1 MEIESQ
7 LPIYEKCND
16 IIRAIGAN
24 DVVIITGDTG
34 CGKTTQVPK
43 YILKSLF
50 GNTGGKLIG
59 VTQPRRISTIGV
71 AERVAFELSTKPG
84 DKVGY
89 EIRFE
94 AKLSE
99 RTQVKFMTEGILLK
113 EFLQGNK
120 VQEKYSH
127 IIIDEAHE
135 RSINSD
141 LLLGIIYMQLKKAT
155 RNRIKKDRKAPNGE
169 SVNKSYGPKYIIMSA
184 TLESDKL
191 IKFYKGIEG
200 LKIEVG

>member
-1 MEIESQ
+1 MEIEAQ

-16 IIRAIGAN
+16 IIRAINTN

-34 CGKTTQVPK
+34 CGKTTQVPQ
-43 YILKSLF
+43 YILKSLM
-50 GNTGGKLIG
+50 TDKQRLIG

-71 AERVAFELSTKPG
+71 AERVARELHSNTG
-84 DKVGY
+84 DRVGY

-94 AKLSE
+94 AKTNE
-99 RTQVKFMTEGILLK
+99 NTQIKFMTEGILLK
-113 EFLQGNK
+113 EYLQGNRI
-120 VQEKYSH
+120 QERYSH

-141 LLLGIIYMQLKKAT
+141 LLLGIIYMQLKKIV
-155 RNRIKKDRKAPNGE
+155 RKRKKKEKKAQPNGHD
-169 SVNKSYGPKYIIMSA
+169 SPPGLKYVIMSA

-191 IKFYKGIEG
+191 INYYKSIEG
-200 LKIEVG
+200 LRIEVCL